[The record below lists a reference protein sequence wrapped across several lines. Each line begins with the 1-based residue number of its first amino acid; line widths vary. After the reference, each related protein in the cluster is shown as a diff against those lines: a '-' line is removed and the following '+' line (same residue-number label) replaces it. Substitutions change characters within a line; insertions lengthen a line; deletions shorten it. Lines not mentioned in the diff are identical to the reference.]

1 MVAPHVFFSVFFIT
15 PSAIHSTFI
24 TVKNMPALLA
34 EDLLNEMIPPLKGTD
49 SAGKAARWLDE
60 FHVAQLP
67 VLDDRHYRGLV
78 TEADLIDF
86 DDPET
91 LLSELPLGYADAF
104 VRPDQHFYRV
114 MELAIEN
121 KIQLVP
127 VVDEQ
132 HEYAG
137 VVTIADALAAFGK
150 QPVGGQGGIIVLAM
164 EERDYSLTQISRY
177 VEENNAKII
186 SAIVA
191 QDELDPYRIRLTLKL
206 NTNNLA
212 RITATLERFGYVVT
226 AQFSGAAAT
235 NEDEQERYDAL
246 LRYLSV

>member
-1 MVAPHVFFSVFFIT
+1 MS
-15 PSAIHSTFI
+15 
-24 TVKNMPALLA
+24 ALLA

-67 VLDDRHYRGLV
+67 VLDNRHYRGLV
-78 TEADLIDF
+78 TEADLADS

-91 LLSELPLGYADAF
+91 LLSEMTLGYADVH

-127 VVDEQ
+127 VVDER

-137 VVTIADALAAFGK
+137 VVTIADALAAFGQ
-150 QPVGGQGGIIVLAM
+150 QPAGGQGGIIVLSM

-177 VEENNAKII
+177 VEENNAKIV
-186 SAIVA
+186 SAHVA
-191 QDELDPYRIRLTLKL
+191 QDEVDPLRIRLTLKL
-206 NTNNLA
+206 NTSNLV
-212 RITATLERFGYVVT
+212 RITATFERFGYVVT
-226 AQFSGAAAT
+226 AQFNGAGVAT
-235 NEDEQERYDAL
+235 EDEQVRYDAL
-246 LRYLSV
+246 LRYLNV

>member
-1 MVAPHVFFSVFFIT
+1 
-15 PSAIHSTFI
+15 
-24 TVKNMPALLA
+24 MPALLA

-67 VLDDRHYRGLV
+67 VLDNRHYRGLV
-78 TEADLIDF
+78 TEADLADF

-91 LLSELPLGYADAF
+91 LLSELPLGYTDVY
-104 VRPDQHFYRV
+104 VRPEQHFYRV

-127 VVDEQ
+127 VVDER

-137 VVTIADALAAFGK
+137 VVTIADALAAFGQ
-150 QPVGGQGGIIVLAM
+150 QPAGGQGGILVLSM

-186 SAIVA
+186 SALVA
-191 QDELDPYRIRLTLKL
+191 QDEIDPYRIRLTLKL
-206 NTNNLA
+206 NTDNLS

-226 AQFSGAAAT
+226 AQFSGTAVT
-235 NEDEQERYDAL
+235 SEDEQERYDAL

>member
-1 MVAPHVFFSVFFIT
+1 
-15 PSAIHSTFI
+15 
-24 TVKNMPALLA
+24 MPALLA

-67 VLDDRHYRGLV
+67 VLDQRRYRGLV
-78 TEADLIDF
+78 TEADLADF
-86 DDPET
+86 DDPEKP
-91 LLSELPLGYADAF
+91 LSELALGFADAY

-127 VVDEQ
+127 VVDER

-137 VVTIADALAAFGK
+137 VVTIADALAAFGQ
-150 QPVGGQGGIIVLAM
+150 QPSGGQGGQGGIIVLSM

-191 QDELDPYRIRLTLKL
+191 QDEVDPYRIRLTLKL
-206 NTNNLA
+206 NTDNLA

-226 AQFSGAAAT
+226 AQFSGTAVA
-235 NEDEQERYDAL
+235 NEDEQDRFDAL
-246 LRYLSV
+246 LRYLNV